1 MQDLSRE
8 EYGLLNGGCD
18 KDTIIAGSESSL
30 ERIKLGRTPELE
42 PSSSSVSVKL
52 EDPVDVFPWHTTT
65 TNIGSN
71 LL

>member
-8 EYGLLNGGCD
+8 EFSLLNAGCD
-18 KDTIIAGSESSL
+18 KDTIITGTESSL

-42 PSSSSVSVKL
+42 ASTSASTKL
-52 EDPVDVFPWHTTT
+52 DDPVDVFPWHTTT

>member
-8 EYGLLNGGCD
+8 EFSLLNGGCD
-18 KDTIIAGSESSL
+18 KDTIITGSETSYD
-30 ERIKLGRTPELE
+30 RIKLGRTPELE
-42 PSSSSVSVKL
+42 PSSSTSVKL
-52 EDPVDVFPWHTTT
+52 EDTVDIFPWHSAN

>member
-8 EYGLLNGGCD
+8 EYGLLNGGCE
-18 KDTIIAGSESSL
+18 KDTIIASESSL

-42 PSSSSVSVKL
+42 PTSSSVSVKL
-52 EDPVDVFPWHTTT
+52 EDPVDVFPWHTTS